1 MPSQISRYLAIVVV
15 AFLCRFA
22 GANDQPD
29 EISLWQPQAYR
40 DEIKPEFYIEKGTG
54 RNGGD
59 SLVIQTDERPK
70 LQGFYVRSFP
80 VDGGK
85 HYRFEMFRRVT
96 NVAVPRQA
104 VFVRVLWHDDNGK
117 PVYRD
122 KPVIGPYHAKDAPEL
137 TTGEY
142 LPDRETDAEGWTRL
156 SAVYRAPSDAKN
168 AVVELHSQWISSA
181 KVEWSGC
188 SVTETDEPEGRKV
201 RLAAV
206 HYIPTGKTPMEN
218 CKQFAPLIADA
229 AKQKAD
235 LVVLPETLTHTN
247 TGLTYADVA
256 ESIPGPSTEYFGTLA
271 KKHNLHLVVG
281 LDEKADH
288 LVYNVA
294 VLIGPDG
301 KIIGKYRKVCLPRGE
316 VEAGVAP
323 GDEYPVFD
331 TQFGKVGMMVC
342 YDGFFPEVA
351 RELSNNG
358 AEVIAFPVAG
368 CNPMLAAARAC
379 ENHVYVVSS
388 TYCDVSLNWMI
399 TGIYGHAGE
408 ILAQATTWGTVTVT
422 EVDLDQPTIWANI
435 GDFKAQL
442 LRHRPLSAPEQVRQA
457 TTK

>member
-1 MPSQISRYLAIVVV
+1 MLLSAVILCSATVISS
-15 AFLCRFA
+15 
-22 GANDQPD
+22 ANEQLDD
-29 EISLWQPQAYR
+29 LSAWETKAYR
-40 DEIKPEFYIEKGTG
+40 DEIKPDFSIEQQTG
-54 RNGGD
+54 RDGGD
-59 SLVIQTDERPK
+59 SLVIETDERPK
-70 LQGFYVRSFP
+70 LQGYYERSFP
-80 VDGGK
+80 VEGGK
-85 HYRFEMFRRVT
+85 HYRFEIFRRVT
-96 NVAVPRQA
+96 NIAVPRQA
-104 VFVRVLWHDDNGK
+104 VFARVLWHDDNGK
-117 PVYRD
+117 VVFRD

-156 SAVYRAPSDAKN
+156 TAVYRAPKDARN
-168 AVVELHSQWISSA
+168 AVVELHMQWASSA
-181 KVEWSGC
+181 KVEWSQC
-188 SVTETDEPEGRKV
+188 TVTETDEPAGRKV
-201 RLAAV
+201 RLAAI
-206 HYIPTGKTPMEN
+206 HHIPTGKTPMDN
-218 CKQFAPLIADA
+218 CKQFAPLIAEA

-235 LVVLPETLTHTN
+235 FVVLPETLTHTS

-271 KKHNLHLVVG
+271 KKYNLYLVVG
-281 LDEKADH
+281 LDEKAEH

-301 KIIGKYRKVCLPRGE
+301 EIVGKYRKVCLPRGE

-323 GDEYPVFD
+323 GDEYPVFE
-331 TQFGKVGMMVC
+331 TRFGKVGMMVC

-379 ENHVYVVSS
+379 ENHVYIVSS

-408 ILAQATTWGTVTVT
+408 ILSQATEWGSVAVT
-422 EVDLDQPTIWANI
+422 EVDLDQPTIWANL

-442 LRHRPLSAPEQVRQA
+442 LRHRPISGPEQVQQA
-457 TTK
+457 VGE